1 MREIKRFLKT
11 RLVRMKIHS
20 VLPVVGR
27 KRWQSSENGG
37 VRLHMRRKRVMLM
50 QMVDMELRP
59 LHRTVNAG

>member
-50 QMVDMELRP
+50 QMVEM
-59 LHRTVNAG
+59 